1 MFLVCGTPTYVAP
14 EILDESGYVL
24 NNNDEKIYDDSVVN
38 HYYVLL
44 LQIVISVFPS
54 ESAIL

>member
-38 HYYVLL
+38 HHYVLL